1 MERIRGFTAA
11 SFAQTS
17 PAFSR
22 RQSARLHSSVYTD
35 PSLIREHVVKVRLN
49 DAEADL
55 IDALVNY
62 TGQQKAPLLRDLL
75 LEQARLVLAG
85 EANYGPTP
93 VASEGPQMALF
104 RA

>member
-1 MERIRGFTAA
+1 M
-11 SFAQTS
+11 
-17 PAFSR
+17 
-22 RQSARLHSSVYTD
+22 YTD
-35 PSLIREHVVKVRLN
+35 PSLIREHVVKLRLN
-49 DAEADL
+49 DTESEL

-85 EANYGPTP
+85 EANYAAPAP
-93 VASEGPQMALF
+93 ANEGPQLALF